1 MVNID
6 KSTILKNFTLDKLK
20 ISFVMKY
27 KSEIQVWY
35 DLVIICIQNKKRE
48 NYLIEKFCKLAII
61 FYFYYFE
68 KFYMYL

>member
-35 DLVIICIQNKKRE
+35 DLVIICIQNKERE
-48 NYLIEKFCKLAII
+48 NYLIEKFFKL
-61 FYFYYFE
+61 
-68 KFYMYL
+68 